1 MKHSE
6 PLFISSADMDG
17 HCKAAKELRP
27 QYLRDIAEGIR
38 RKIMPQKQSAQF
50 CSSRTTSGPK
60 RNSLRKLAPAAARG
74 PSRLPQVSG
83 L

>member
-6 PLFISSADMDG
+6 PLFISSADMDR
-17 HCKAAKELRP
+17 HCEAAKELRSR
-27 QYLRDIAEGIR
+27 YLRDIAEGIR
-38 RKIMPQKQSAQF
+38 RKIMPQNQSARF

-60 RNSLRKLAPAAARG
+60 RDSLRKLAPAAARG